1 MSVMKIIV
9 GSVVLMLV
17 NIGIAYFISTNMHD
31 ATPIFVSTV
40 TVGVFVAE
48 FLLFLML
55 SILTNMNFWEVA
67 FFGDDVV
74 RSFSYLIFGIFEGIG
89 AMFE

>member
-1 MSVMKIIV
+1 MPVMKIIV
-9 GSVVLMLV
+9 GSLVLMLV
-17 NIGIAYFISTNMHD
+17 NIGIAYYISTSMHD
-31 ATPIFVSTV
+31 STPIFVSAL

-48 FLLFLML
+48 FLLFFML
-55 SILTNMNFWEVA
+55 SILANMSFWEVA

-74 RSFSYLIFGIFEGIG
+74 RSFSWLLFGIFEGIG